1 MLNKELLSEKIEEVR
16 HLMNQVIQEKKE
28 LRDPIVVKLSQ
39 ELDELLN
46 MYNDLLKQD
55 K

>member
-1 MLNKELLSEKIEEVR
+1 MLNKELLSEKIEELR
-16 HLMNQVIQEKKE
+16 HLMNQVIREKKE
-28 LRDPIVVKLSQ
+28 LNDPIVIELSQ

-46 MYNDLLKQD
+46 MYNDLLKKD